1 MKGRL
6 VRYSLLQEIDQ
17 GQTLPKGGQDWS
29 LCIRPGGQAGERQGG
44 HEIHRHHEGF
54 GKGRRCNRKQRR
66 SGRDRCNR
74 KRGGR
79 QTPTVPANPNRFSR
93 SYSEFR
99 TGETGSETR
108 FLATG
113 NHYGVHLEKNV
124 LALDW
129 SKPKCAGCG
138 NESEVTPGGVMFA
151 RTLSEVSINC
161 PK

>member
-93 SYSEFR
+93 NYFEFR

-108 FLATG
+108 FLATATTTACIWRRISWRSIG
-113 NHYGVHLEKNV
+113 RNRN
-124 LALDW
+124 APAAAT
-129 SKPKCAGCG
+129 SPK
-138 NESEVTPGGVMFA
+138 
-151 RTLSEVSINC
+151 
-161 PK
+161 